1 MVPDDDRPAAR
12 ALKSSGSPEGIRR
25 RLSGV
30 GPTVPDMTRTGT
42 DWRLLDGVATA
53 WFDAP
58 SLVAGAELA
67 GRILELS
74 PEVVVDLRATGLRV
88 RVHSDEQ
95 MEPVSAAA
103 RDLGLAADPAELQQL
118 GVVVESANPSGVRR
132 FWQRVLDYAPGE
144 DGGLADPLRRDPA
157 LRIRPSAEPRPFRNR
172 LHLDVVRP
180 AEAVGRA
187 SPGAAS
193 GPFGVCHSDP
203 DGNEVDLV
211 PGAVLGEETGTAD
224 WQAVFSAMACY
235 RTTSP
240 TQQRELAAAAAALA
254 DDAGFPLLV
263 DLRPGL
269 VVLDSGKD
277 QWEDDAHGLGL
288 DFIDLA
294 EILQGAARALG
305 ATADPG
311 LPRFAQLFL
320 DAADVA
326 VVRAF
331 WVAALGYGSDRRTG
345 VSDIHDPRRLNPVL
359 VFQELD
365 ASETERRRQRNRIHV
380 ELAVPSDLVQSRVAT
395 TLAAGGRLLDASEGR
410 WRVADPE
417 GNELVVLSGS

>member
-1 MVPDDDRPAAR
+1 M
-12 ALKSSGSPEGIRR
+12 GS
-25 RLSGV
+25 
-30 GPTVPDMTRTGT
+30 TVPGMTEIGT
-42 DWRLLDGVATA
+42 DWRVVDGVATA

-58 SLVAGAELA
+58 SLIEGAALA
-67 GRILELS
+67 GRIVELS
-74 PEVVVDLRATGLRV
+74 AEIVVDLRATGMRV
-88 RVHSDEQ
+88 RLDSDEHA
-95 MEPVSAAA
+95 EAVSAAA
-103 RDLGLAADPAELQQL
+103 RDLGLAADPAVLQHL
-118 GVVVESANPSGVRR
+118 SVVFESANPTVVRR

-157 LRIRPSAEPRPFRNR
+157 IRIRQSTEPRPLRNR
-172 LHLDVVRP
+172 IHLDVVRP
-180 AEAVGRA
+180 AAAVEQA
-187 SPGAAS
+187 SLGEAS
-193 GPFGVCHSDP
+193 GPYGVCHTDP

-211 PGAVLGEETGTAD
+211 PGNALGERIGIAD
-224 WQAVFSAMACY
+224 WHAVFSAMACY

-240 TQQRELAAAAAALA
+240 TQQRDLAAAAAALA

-269 VVLDSGKD
+269 VIIDSGKD
-277 QWEDDAHGLGL
+277 QWEDDAHGLEF
-288 DFIDLA
+288 DFTDLA
-294 EILQGAARALG
+294 GNLQTAARELG

-326 VVRAF
+326 AVRAF
-331 WVAALGYGSDRRTG
+331 WVAALGYTHDRRAG

-365 ASETERRRQRNRIHV
+365 ASETERRRQRNRIHF
-380 ELAVPSDLVQSRVAT
+380 ELAVPSDLAQTRLAT
-395 TLAAGGRLLDASEGR
+395 TVAAGGRLLDESEDR

-417 GNELVVLSGS
+417 GNEMVIVSGA